1 MSAIPRLLTKIFDNG
16 GLGTKILASALP
28 DCVLTEEEAQAQ
40 YAGKTFG
47 IPTGT
52 IVSFCGTSIPEG
64 FKLCNGQAISRTEY
78 AALFAVLGTKYGEG
92 DGSTTFN
99 LPNLDKRFIEYVTSL
114 EEVGNYVEPGL
125 PDITGKI
132 PGMRRMDDY
141 TDSIGAL
148 FWSSSWDGS
157 AAFDLTIKRPSDPN
171 IDAAR
176 CSSIYGASST
186 VQPTSVRL
194 MPCVRT

>member
-64 FKLCNGQAISRTEY
+64 FKLCNGQALSRTEY
-78 AALFAVLGTKYGEG
+78 AALFAVLGTKYGAG

-114 EEVGNYVEPGL
+114 EEVGSYVEAGL
-125 PDITGKI
+125 PDIIGTLSFGPSAYWIDSSGAISSQIGGTGQPAYQEGK
-132 PGMRRMDDY
+132 GDLG
-141 TDSIGAL
+141 IGFEA
-148 FWSSSWDGS
+148 SKSNGIYGS
-157 AAFDLTIKRPSDPN
+157 A
-171 IDAAR
+171 
-176 CSSIYGASST
+176 ST
-186 VQPTSVRL
+186 VQPMSTRL
-194 MPCVRT
+194 LPCIRS